1 MKGGVFVERRVR
13 GVRDQTGDGN
23 NWEEWH
29 TAEKK
34 IDGENG
40 ENGRRVISSE
50 QPCGVWS
57 RKLARQQRKLYFTD
71 TMRETPQWESCREH
85 ACTTLSSA
93 CRIKADSRFKI
104 HPWKEGGWGDD
115 LHTHNRKKGAENTV
129 WRDSFDGDIFSMC
142 AHHWKQKKAVSLACP
157 SRRWAQHLGD
167 GRDRWERNVTGAN
180 PSCFFIQWF
189 TFCFFNL
196 LPPVHLSLDA
206 TTAVCL
212 KLSRHICIEKLFAYQ
227 TAGPQSSHHLTDLQG
242 DARADMLEC
251 MSPLPPSAL
260 CRHIPNNHR

>member
-1 MKGGVFVERRVR
+1 MGRMGGGWSPPSSHVVFEAGSWRDNR
-13 GVRDQTGDGN
+13 GSFISQTQWGKRHNGS
-23 NWEEWH
+23 H
-29 TAEKK
+29 AESMPALHWAVHAGLKQTHAS
-34 IDGENG
+34 
-40 ENGRRVISSE
+40 VS
-50 QPCGVWS
+50 
-57 RKLARQQRKLYFTD
+57 
-71 TMRETPQWESCREH
+71 TPE
-85 ACTTLSSA
+85 
-93 CRIKADSRFKI
+93 K
-104 HPWKEGGWGDD
+104 KEGGRGGGGD

-129 WRDSFDGDIFSMC
+129 WRDSFDGDISNMC
-142 AHHWKQKKAVSLACP
+142 AHHLKQKKAASLACP
-157 SRRWAQHLGD
+157 GRTYLGCSRRWAQRLGE

-180 PSCFFIQWF
+180 PSCFSIQWF
-189 TFCFFNL
+189 TFCFFLNL

-260 CRHIPNNHR
+260 SRHIPNNHR